1 MSTHLRQFKR
11 FAQYNAWFN
20 GRVFELAGQLPDD
33 EHRKNLSAFFKSIH
47 GTLNHL
53 LLVDRLWLG
62 RISKHPQGFA
72 SLQKTPLVFEFESLG
87 QILYDDFKDLSSGR
101 RETDDAIS
109 SWVRELRPD
118 TLETD
123 LSYARSNGQMMSIPF
138 WHAAAHLFNHQTHHR
153 GQVSTLLYQ
162 LGRDLGVT
170 DFLTTAFMPE
180 DAA

>member
-1 MSTHLRQFKR
+1 MSTHLRQFRR

-20 GRVFELAGQLPDD
+20 GRVIELVSELSEEDR
-33 EHRKNLSAFFKSIH
+33 RKDLSAFFKSIH

-72 SLQKTPLVFEFESLG
+72 ALQRTPLVFEFESLG
-87 QILYDDFKDLSSGR
+87 QLLYDDFRELAAGR
-101 RETDDAIS
+101 RETDEAIS
-109 SWVRELRPD
+109 SWVQELRSE
-118 TLETD
+118 TLESE
-123 LSYARSNGQMMSIPF
+123 LSYARSNGQPMSIPF

-153 GQVSTLLYQ
+153 GQVTTLLYQ
-162 LGRDLGVT
+162 LGRDPGVT
-170 DFLTTAFMPE
+170 DFLTIAFMPE